1 VIGGL
6 TGTVTLPIV
15 PGHAIAPIRKGFE
28 ALLEQQPDWDKRV
41 GTLQV
46 SEVRIDT
53 VELKLVLSAADPA
66 ALVRLRLAMR
76 EAMVEWLRTEFPE
89 ALLRSGKLAPTI

>member
-1 VIGGL
+1 M
-6 TGTVTLPIV
+6 
-15 PGHAIAPIRKGFE
+15 
-28 ALLEQQPDWDKRV
+28 LEQQPDWDKRI

-53 VELKLVLSAADPA
+53 VELKLVLSAANPA

-89 ALLRSGKLAPTI
+89 ALRKLP